1 MSIHAIWTL
10 VQIHIYAN
18 KIRCINVCDVR
29 QLSNPVIFKIY
40 KDLDQMQQKA
50 GKIKVQEDE
59 GNGEKHLRHTQLLKK
74 KKNCYNNSNNQE
86 APVSFL
92 QQTNGKAVDDK
103 GKETDFRKSKN
114 DFDAECMEIKPGSSY
129 SGNPGKQPIF
139 TDPKQTDVKNVLK
152 SRNDENK
159 SATNS
164 TVSADN
170 AAKCS
175 LPAT

>member
-50 GKIKVQEDE
+50 GKIKVREDE

-74 KKNCYNNSNNQE
+74 KKTAITTATTKKHLYHFFNKQM
-86 APVSFL
+86 
-92 QQTNGKAVDDK
+92 GK
-103 GKETDFRKSKN
+103 
-114 DFDAECMEIKPGSSY
+114 
-129 SGNPGKQPIF
+129 
-139 TDPKQTDVKNVLK
+139 L
-152 SRNDENK
+152 
-159 SATNS
+159 
-164 TVSADN
+164 
-170 AAKCS
+170 
-175 LPAT
+175 

>member
-18 KIRCINVCDVR
+18 KIRCTNACDVR

-74 KKNCYNNSNNQE
+74 KKKTAITTATTKKHLYHFFNKQM
-86 APVSFL
+86 
-92 QQTNGKAVDDK
+92 GK
-103 GKETDFRKSKN
+103 
-114 DFDAECMEIKPGSSY
+114 
-129 SGNPGKQPIF
+129 
-139 TDPKQTDVKNVLK
+139 L
-152 SRNDENK
+152 
-159 SATNS
+159 
-164 TVSADN
+164 
-170 AAKCS
+170 
-175 LPAT
+175 

>member
-74 KKNCYNNSNNQE
+74 QQKNCYNNSNNQE

-103 GKETDFRKSKN
+103 GKETD
-114 DFDAECMEIKPGSSY
+114 AECMEIKPGSRN
-129 SGNPGKQPIF
+129 SGNPGKPPIF
-139 TDPKQTDVKNVLK
+139 ADPKQTDVKDVLK

-170 AAKCS
+170 ATKCS

>member
-74 KKNCYNNSNNQE
+74 KKKTAITTATTKKHLYHFFNKQM
-86 APVSFL
+86 
-92 QQTNGKAVDDK
+92 GK
-103 GKETDFRKSKN
+103 
-114 DFDAECMEIKPGSSY
+114 
-129 SGNPGKQPIF
+129 
-139 TDPKQTDVKNVLK
+139 L
-152 SRNDENK
+152 
-159 SATNS
+159 
-164 TVSADN
+164 
-170 AAKCS
+170 
-175 LPAT
+175 

>member
-50 GKIKVQEDE
+50 GKIKVREDE

-74 KKNCYNNSNNQE
+74 NPKKT
-86 APVSFL
+86 AITK
-92 QQTNGKAVDDK
+92 QQPRSTCIISSTNKW
-103 GKETDFRKSKN
+103 ESCR
-114 DFDAECMEIKPGSSY
+114 
-129 SGNPGKQPIF
+129 
-139 TDPKQTDVKNVLK
+139 
-152 SRNDENK
+152 
-159 SATNS
+159 
-164 TVSADN
+164 
-170 AAKCS
+170 
-175 LPAT
+175 